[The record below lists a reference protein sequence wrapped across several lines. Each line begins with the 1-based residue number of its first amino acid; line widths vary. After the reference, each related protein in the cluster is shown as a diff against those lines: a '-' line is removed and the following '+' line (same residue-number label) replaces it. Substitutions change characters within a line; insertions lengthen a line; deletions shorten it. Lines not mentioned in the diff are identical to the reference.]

1 MGIQTAPAD
10 EAMSEGTRGNSAIDA
25 KEQVLKEI
33 DGATNGANVKTYKGN
48 TLSPEQASRVA
59 KANPPLKQSARD
71 S

>member
-1 MGIQTAPAD
+1 MGVQTAPAD
-10 EAMSEGTRGNSAIDA
+10 EAMPEGTRGNSAIDA

-33 DGATNGANVKTYKGN
+33 DGATKGSNVKTYKGS

-59 KANPPLKQSARD
+59 KANSPLKQSERE